1 MKNTSISLARLGIK
15 IIRQYRQLPVQ
26 ALPQPSFNTVC
37 RAVCGIGFSFGPCSG
52 HLSLQSKCTLAME
65 EIYSQ
70 EISIN
75 IVVLILIILLY
86 EDIAQKG
93 KYYNTSETAPN

>member
-1 MKNTSISLARLGIK
+1 
-15 IIRQYRQLPVQ
+15 
-26 ALPQPSFNTVC
+26 
-37 RAVCGIGFSFGPCSG
+37 
-52 HLSLQSKCTLAME
+52 ME

-93 KYYNTSETAPN
+93 KYYNTLETAPI